1 MHPFLSAYLLALSLP
16 VKIDAQKNPVPAML
30 LFAVVVGLLWFLVMQ
45 ARRRDARRAGQGR
58 RSDTWSRRPP
68 RY

>member
-1 MHPFLSAYLLALSLP
+1 MTKWYLLAVASP
-16 VKIDAQKNPVPAML
+16 VKIDAQKDPIPAL
-30 LFAVVVGLLWFLVMQ
+30 LMFAVACMILWFLVAQ
-45 ARRRDARRAGQGR
+45 ARRRDARRAGAR